1 MYNGLINVYKEAG
14 FTSFDVVA
22 KLRGIL
28 KQKKIGHTGTLDPD
42 ATGVLPV
49 VVGNATKLV
58 EMLTDKQKEYVA
70 EFVLGITTDTQD
82 ISGEVTDRRKVEC
95 SESDI
100 RDAIASF
107 TGDIMQV
114 PPMYSALKVDGKKLC
129 DLAREGKTVERKPRP
144 VTIHEIEI
152 LSIEME
158 NNTPASATGEQ
169 GADNAATEAAA
180 DGPKISIRVVCSKGT
195 YIRTLCNDIGQKLG
209 CGATMTTLKRTM
221 SGRFDIED
229 AHTLEEIEDFI
240 KSGRA
245 DEIITPTD
253 AIFADVPRYD
263 VSAKEIPLIKNG
275 NQIQISGK
283 NDKEFRIYADDVF
296 VALYESKNPKQN
308 IYKPKYMFL

>member
-28 KQKKIGHTGTLDPD
+28 GQKKIGHTGTLDPD

-82 ISGEVTDRRKVEC
+82 ISGKVTERREVTC
-95 SESDI
+95 SEDDI
-100 RDAIASF
+100 RVIIDTF
-107 TGDIMQV
+107 VGDIMQI
-114 PPMYSALKVDGKKLC
+114 PPMYSALKVDGKKLYE
-129 DLAREGKTVERKPRP
+129 LAREGKTVERKPRP

-152 LSIEME
+152 LSIDMDGNKETDE
-158 NNTPASATGEQ
+158 ASA
-169 GADNAATEAAA
+169 GAMTA
-180 DGPKISIRVVCSKGT
+180 GPKISIRVVCSKGT
-195 YIRTLCNDIGQKLG
+195 YIRTLCNDIGEKLG
-209 CGATMTTLKRTM
+209 CGGTMTSLKRTM
-221 SGRFDIED
+221 SGQFRIEE
-229 AHTLEEIEDFI
+229 AHTLAEIEDYI
-240 KSGRA
+240 KSGRS

-253 AIFADVPRYD
+253 AIFADLPRYM
-263 VSAKEIPLIKNG
+263 VKGPELKLVQNG
-275 NQIQISGK
+275 NQIAIPSS
-283 NDKEFRIYADDVF
+283 DAKEIRIYSDTEF
-296 VALYESKNPKQN
+296 IALYEQKNPKQN